1 MLILNLPKS
10 FKIGDTINY
19 RTPNET
25 MRITWR
31 DARTLVIEPDDVRT
45 LLLREAGGG
54 PDELALFAATDKGV
68 DPSEYSVDVLRP
80 DPDAE
85 YDISIPE

>member
-1 MLILNLPKS
+1 M
-10 FKIGDTINY
+10 TIQHAS
-19 RTPNET
+19 
-25 MRITWR
+25 
-31 DARTLVIEPDDVRT
+31 DAGQHE
-45 LLLREAGGG
+45 G
-54 PDELALFAATDKGV
+54 ELALFAATDKGV